1 MAQKTLM
8 SPSLNGTNEESVIGH
23 EVFSEL
29 VSGTR
34 NRSFSYIFLNYYS
47 NLLYMHVDTIKI
59 TLMND

>member
-8 SPSLNGTNEESVIGH
+8 SPSLNGTNDESVIGH
-23 EVFSEL
+23 DVFSEL

-34 NRSFSYIFLNYYS
+34 NRSFSYIFLNYS
-47 NLLYMHVDTIKI
+47 NLLYMHIETIKI